1 MFPLPGLKQIT
12 RVKAEYP
19 NQLDYNGP
27 NEIKKT
33 FVTASKRYS
42 ITGELLKIS
51 NGIRKTRCMVIL
63 YNPILRVYPSSS
75 TSYRE
80 MYRHR

>member
-1 MFPLPGLKQIT
+1 MFPLPKLEHGSL
-12 RVKAEYP
+12 EYE
-19 NQLDYNGP
+19 LDYNGP

-33 FVTASKRYS
+33 LVTASKRYS
-42 ITGELLKIS
+42 ITGELLNMS
-51 NGIRKTRCMVIL
+51 NGIRKTQCMVIL

-80 MYRHR
+80 MYRYR